1 MENVATF
8 SFSDGSSIEIDRNC
22 TISGMLKCGNFSDK
36 MCPDISYRGKSISVN
51 GEPQRNRRSKHNF
64 AGTVEYVLTLF
75 DDTKLTYKVMLTEE
89 YPSIWLYTEGGKEI
103 EAKKDKPVCFDTRMK
118 IPIMFSDP
126 EQPSAELKEEIIRY
140 FADFENALLSS
151 FFSDPMKGYRSF
163 IDINSFI
170 SNYIIQELSKNIDAD
185 LFKSL
190 FLVKRKGGK
199 MEFYH
204 VWDFD
209 LAFGNCNYLNAH
221 EAVST
226 GHEGWYC
233 HIFND
238 PWFTAQLKTKWTT
251 IYPQLKSLPEEIKS
265 ISRQIYGSAG
275 RNFSKWQTLDRYVW
289 PNVVWLGSY
298 DKEVDYLL
306 DFYSQRLEILVSGAR
321 LMRTV
326 VYSRQDAQHVIL

>member
-1 MENVATF
+1 
-8 SFSDGSSIEIDRNC
+8 
-22 TISGMLKCGNFSDK
+22 MLKCGNFSDK

-103 EAKKDKPVCFDTRMK
+103 EA
-118 IPIMFSDP
+118 SL
-126 EQPSAELKEEIIRY
+126 S
-140 FADFENALLSS
+140 SS

-226 GHEGWYC
+226 GPEGWYIRNHTQEGINTGWYY

-251 IYPQLKSLPEEIKS
+251 IYPQLKSLPEEIKVS
-265 ISRQIYGSAG
+265 AVRFMAPQVEISADGRLLTDMSGPMWCGSAVMIKKSIISWISIVKG
-275 RNFSKWQTLDRYVW
+275 SRL
-289 PNVVWLGSY
+289 WL
-298 DKEVDYLL
+298 
-306 DFYSQRLEILVSGAR
+306 QAH
-321 LMRTV
+321 
-326 VYSRQDAQHVIL
+326 A

>member
-1 MENVATF
+1 MQTF
-8 SFSDGSSIEIDRNC
+8 SKVFSSS
-22 TISGMLKCGNFSDK
+22 K
-36 MCPDISYRGKSISVN
+36 GKV
-51 GEPQRNRRSKHNF
+51 
-64 AGTVEYVLTLF
+64 
-75 DDTKLTYKVMLTEE
+75 
-89 YPSIWLYTEGGKEI
+89 
-103 EAKKDKPVCFDTRMK
+103 
-118 IPIMFSDP
+118 
-126 EQPSAELKEEIIRY
+126 
-140 FADFENALLSS
+140 
-151 FFSDPMKGYRSF
+151 
-163 IDINSFI
+163 
-170 SNYIIQELSKNIDAD
+170 
-185 LFKSL
+185 
-190 FLVKRKGGK
+190 
-199 MEFYH
+199 
-204 VWDFD
+204 
-209 LAFGNCNYLNAH
+209 GNCNYLNVH

-226 GHEGWYC
+226 GPEGWYC

-275 RNFSKWQTLDRYVW
+275 RNFSRWQTLDRYVW

>member
-8 SFSDGSSIEIDRNC
+8 FFFDGSSIEIDRNC

-103 EAKKDKPVCFDTRMK
+103 EA
-118 IPIMFSDP
+118 SL
-126 EQPSAELKEEIIRY
+126 S
-140 FADFENALLSS
+140 SS

-226 GHEGWYC
+226 GPEGWYC

-275 RNFSKWQTLDRYVW
+275 RNFSRWQTLDRYVW